1 MAIIFQTDKRSGI
14 TYAYNA
20 IYHWDKDKQQSRS
33 KRTLIGRVDHVTKEI
48 KPTDGRMRSKQKD
61 ASTVETTIEST
72 IESTVG
78 STIEKTIAKPTQSGI
93 VEKVKRLFCGAT
105 YFLDM
110 LGEKLGIAEDLK
122 HCFPKTWKQILSI
135 VYYLILEDKT
145 PLYRFEK
152 WHHLHTHPYEKNITS
167 QRSSELFASISEDEK
182 QTFFKQQGKRRL
194 EKEYWAYDITTIS
207 SYSKCLSQ
215 VQYGHNKEED
225 SLPQLNLAL
234 VFGQTSNL
242 PFYYRKLAGNIP
254 DVKTVQ
260 HLLKS
265 FEHLGFINT
274 KMVMDRGFN
283 SDENISDLYKA
294 DVKFLIGGKMHRS
307 FMKEKLDAVYQE
319 FKSFERFDQN
329 SSLYYQTV
337 STFFESSKTNQ
348 KKHRLY
354 IHYYFNI
361 DQAAEDE
368 KNFDIKIIKLRD
380 ELLSNKPI
388 DANTKLYEKY
398 FTLKQTPEGGVHVI
412 VNHEAIKKAKK
423 YNGFFALM
431 TNEPMHAIEALKI
444 YRNKDVIEKAFGNL
458 KEERL
463 NMRRMLVSNEQS
475 LEGKLFVEFV
485 ALIYLSHIK
494 KVMQEKELFKKYTM
508 QEMLDKLDLIESFE
522 APGQK
527 PFIGEMLEKQK
538 EIFSLFDCPLPSSL

>member
-1 MAIIFQTDKRSGI
+1 MTIIFQTDKRSGI
-14 TYAYNA
+14 TYAYDSIA
-20 IYHWDKDKQQSRS
+20 HWDKDKKQSRA
-33 KRTLIGRVDHVTKEI
+33 KRTLIGRVDPVTKEI
-48 KPTDGRMRSKQKD
+48 KPTDGRMRSKLKD
-61 ASTVETTIEST
+61 ASPIGSTVETTIET
-72 IESTVG
+72 
-78 STIEKTIAKPTQSGI
+78 TIAKPTQSRI

-110 LGEKLGIAEDLK
+110 LGEKLGITEDLK
-122 HCFPKTWKQILSI
+122 HCFPKTWKQILSV
-135 VYYLILEDKT
+135 VYYLILEDKN

-152 WHHLHTHPYEKNITS
+152 WHHLHKHPYEKNITS
-167 QRSSELFASISEDEK
+167 QRSSQLFASITEDEK

-265 FEHLGFINT
+265 FEHLGFIKT

-283 SDENISDLYKA
+283 SDENISDLYKTG
-294 DVKFLIGGKMHRS
+294 VKFLMGGKMHRS
-307 FMKEKLDAVYQE
+307 FMKEKLDVVYQE

-337 STFFESSKTNQ
+337 STFWQASKTNQ

-361 DQAAEDE
+361 DQGAEDE

-398 FTLKQTPEGGVHVI
+398 FTLKQTPQGGVHVT
-412 VNHEAIKKAKK
+412 VNHEAIKKEKK

-458 KEERL
+458 KERL

-494 KVMQEKELFKKYTM
+494 KTMQEKELFKKYTM

-538 EIFSLFDCPLPSSL
+538 EIFSLFDCPLPSSS

>member
-20 IYHWDKDKQQSRS
+20 IYHWDKDKKQSRA
-33 KRTLIGRVDHVTKEI
+33 KRTLIGRVDPVTKEI
-48 KPTDGRMRSKQKD
+48 KATDGRMRSKQKV
-61 ASTVETTIEST
+61 STTIEL
-72 IESTVG
+72 TVG
-78 STIEKTIAKPTQSGI
+78 STIEPTIAKPRQSGI

-110 LGEKLGIAEDLK
+110 LGEKLGIREDLK
-122 HCFPKTWKQILSI
+122 HCFPKTWKQILSV
-135 VYYLILEDKT
+135 VYYLILEDKN

-182 QTFFKQQGKRRL
+182 QTFFKRQGKRRL

-294 DVKFLIGGKMHRS
+294 DVKFLIG
-307 FMKEKLDAVYQE
+307 
-319 FKSFERFDQN
+319 
-329 SSLYYQTV
+329 
-337 STFFESSKTNQ
+337 
-348 KKHRLY
+348 
-354 IHYYFNI
+354 YFNI

-380 ELLSNKPI
+380 ELLSNKPT

-398 FTLKQTPEGGVHVI
+398 FTLKQTP
-412 VNHEAIKKAKK
+412 
-423 YNGFFALM
+423 
-431 TNEPMHAIEALKI
+431 
-444 YRNKDVIEKAFGNL
+444 
-458 KEERL
+458 
-463 NMRRMLVSNEQS
+463 
-475 LEGKLFVEFV
+475 
-485 ALIYLSHIK
+485 
-494 KVMQEKELFKKYTM
+494 
-508 QEMLDKLDLIESFE
+508 
-522 APGQK
+522 
-527 PFIGEMLEKQK
+527 
-538 EIFSLFDCPLPSSL
+538 